1 MEKRK
6 YIEHI
11 DYEITK
17 LKNEVKKVQEYNQK
31 QIDFLESKKKEIAN
45 NSSKFD
51 NKCYITEEND
61 NYTTY
66 SYIKHV
72 NNYAHPI
79 ENCEFINA
87 EVLNINVYDD
97 STYCISDDIDGH
109 VSVVYYNHYT
119 KEYESIKEITKD
131 EFNKIFEKAILN
143 FRTINYGD

>member
-1 MEKRK
+1 MEKIR

-11 DYEITK
+11 NYEITK

-51 NKCYITEEND
+51 NKCYITEENI
-61 NYTTY
+61 NYITY

-72 NNYAHPI
+72 NNYSNPI

-87 EVLNINVYDD
+87 EVLNVNVYDD
-97 STYCISDDIDGH
+97 GTYSISDDVDGH
-109 VSVVYYNHYT
+109 VSVVYYNHST

-143 FRTINYGD
+143 FRNING